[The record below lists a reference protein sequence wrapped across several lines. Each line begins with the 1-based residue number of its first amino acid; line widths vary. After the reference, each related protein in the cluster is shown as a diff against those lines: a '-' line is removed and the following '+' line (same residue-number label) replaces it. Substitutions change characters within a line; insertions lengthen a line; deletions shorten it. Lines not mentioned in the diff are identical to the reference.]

1 MEGVR
6 LVNIY
11 KATNTIGDKTV
22 GFSCQDLSPP
32 VLHMVDTFVLF
43 KSEKG
48 G

>member
-11 KATNTIGDKTV
+11 KATNTIGDKTL

-32 VLHMVDTFVLF
+32 VLRGVDAFVLI
-43 KSEKG
+43 EV
-48 G
+48 